1 MLLKRFYVTR
11 THTVTIFY
19 ERQKKISWKAF
30 SICLHYLLF
39 TVKLYTVGFFGDQQH
54 VSYMTEILSEK
65 QHWRIR
71 ASVKLTIISKTSKQ
85 LVWFLRYL
93 IGSRNVAAFSKI
105 RYPLKSCLFHAC
117 QTKFWR
123 FLKLFFLKFAVC
135 CLLSLIFLN
144 IFVWVLIKT
153 HSNPAIGYIFLTW
166 TLYIFHYICSLVV
179 KRTYWRTSR

>member
-1 MLLKRFYVTR
+1 MNAR
-11 THTVTIFY
+11 
-19 ERQKKISWKAF
+19 KKSVEKHSA
-30 SICLHYLLF
+30 ICLHICHSKPAW
-39 TVKLYTVGFFGDQQH
+39 KLYTVGFFCDQQH
-54 VSYMTEILSEK
+54 VSYIREILSEK

-93 IGSRNVAAFSKI
+93 IGSRNVAAFIKI
-105 RYPLKSCLFHAC
+105 RYPLKSYFFHAC
-117 QTKFWR
+117 Q
-123 FLKLFFLKFAVC
+123 KLFFLKFAVC
-135 CLLSLIFLN
+135 CLLSLICFN
-144 IFVWVLIKT
+144 IFLWVLIKT

>member
-1 MLLKRFYVTR
+1 MNARKKSVEKHSAFAF
-11 THTVTIFY
+11 TICY
-19 ERQKKISWKAF
+19 SKPAW
-30 SICLHYLLF
+30 
-39 TVKLYTVGFFGDQQH
+39 KLYTVGFFGDQQH

-135 CLLSLIFLN
+135 CLLSLICFN